1 MPDGFAFEA
10 PELLRLLWGL
20 PVVVLLYLF
29 RQRARRY
36 LVPFLPFWQRVFAEK
51 RRRPTFLRTVVSIL
65 LQLIAATAVVVALA
79 RPYRVEARYVPTR
92 SVVVLDWTLGARM
105 KHGAAPLSESVAA
118 RAREVVAHAAT
129 EGSVAVALL
138 RSGLEP
144 LGALEAPAA
153 LRTADLPAPAGTREL
168 GPVATLRAASDEATR
183 VFFVTPF
190 EVPAGALPGV
200 TVVGA
205 AGGPLENGGI
215 RGVRHAAADGALL
228 VNADGGGQAR
238 TLRLVAPDS
247 TELAS
252 AAAPARGGGEV
263 RLALPPDA
271 ARDAMLRLDPPDGF
285 PEDDECPLDL
295 PERGKIR
302 VLVASDVA
310 TPALDSALVASSIMD
325 SAGSGRVA
333 LSQLGAVV
341 ASFDVAIVVG
351 AGAASDLPPG
361 RYLLMDSFPRGL
373 PAKSGAGWGEAR
385 ATKKT
390 AGAAWLKTLEVDE
403 WRIHRMPPVQAG
415 PGLDVL
421 VEGSRGP
428 LVARCEQGVV
438 RAVLISVRPDAAAS
452 TLPLL
457 PAFPLMLRGAL
468 LELAPRAAV
477 AGEVVHRAG
486 GRIVLGA
493 AEAAAFSAE
502 DGTAHPLRL
511 ARDGGG
517 FVLPEAAGRWIAGG
531 RRIATAWLDHPGL
544 PGEAR
549 TADDPWPAAPRKTEK
564 RSFQG
569 EVLLILIAVLIVE
582 WCSYHFGGTD

>member
-51 RRRPTFLRTVVSIL
+51 RRRPTFLRTVISIL
-65 LQLIAATAVVVALA
+65 LQLIAATAIVVALA
-79 RPYRVEARYVPTR
+79 KPYRVEGRYVPTR
-92 SVVVLDWTLGARM
+92 SVVVVDWTLGTRM
-105 KHGAAPLSESVAA
+105 KAGGTTLAEAVAA

-129 EGSVAVALL
+129 EGSVSTALL

-144 LGALEAPAA
+144 LGAPGAPDG
-153 LRTADLPAPAGTREL
+153 LRPAELPPPDGKRDLSPIVTLHGAG
-168 GPVATLRAASDEATR
+168 DEATR
-183 VFFVTPF
+183 VLFVTPF
-190 EVPAGALPGV
+190 EVPPGTLAGV

-205 AGGPLENGGI
+205 ATGPLRNGGI
-215 RGVRHAAADGALL
+215 RGVRHAASDGALF
-228 VNADGGGQAR
+228 VNADPAGDGR
-238 TLRLVAPDS
+238 TLRLVAPDA
-247 TELAS
+247 TEIAS
-252 AAAPARGGGEV
+252 APVPATGGEV

-271 ARDAMLRLDPPDGF
+271 ARDATLRLDPPDGF
-285 PEDDECPLDL
+285 PEDDACPLDL
-295 PERGKIR
+295 PERGKLRI
-302 VLVASDVA
+302 LVASDVA

-325 SAGSGRVA
+325 AAGSGRVP

-351 AGAASDLPPG
+351 AGAAADLPPG

-373 PAKSGAGWGEAR
+373 PLKSGAGSGEAR
-385 ATKKT
+385 ATRKT
-390 AGAAWLKTLEVDE
+390 AGAPWLKTLEVDE
-403 WRIHRMPPVQAG
+403 WRVHRMPPVEAG

-438 RAVLISVRPDAAAS
+438 RAVVISVRPDAAAS

-468 LELAPRAAV
+468 LELAPRAAT
-477 AGEVVHRAG
+477 AGPVVYRAG

-493 AEAAAFSAE
+493 AEAAAFTAE

-517 FVLPEAAGRWIAGG
+517 FELPEAAGRWIAGG
-531 RRIATAWLDHPGL
+531 RRIATAWLDHPAL
-544 PGEAR
+544 PGEPR
-549 TADDPWPAAPRKTEK
+549 TADDPWPAAPRRTEK